1 MIQLFVY
8 NNNNI
13 NKEGAIIIQITAIF
27 FGGVIIHG
35 HPRRITRKMLQKKV
49 CSSSELVAEAYF
61 LLPSM
66 GTWGHIV

>member
-35 HPRRITRKMLQKKV
+35 HYDDTEILPS
-49 CSSSELVAEAYF
+49 CSSFHKSYPEFCGNHCLF
-61 LLPSM
+61 
-66 GTWGHIV
+66 